1 MPFSFPYF
9 KSEIKEW
16 FKTNVPTTKR
26 ILDVGPGEGTY
37 AILLEGM
44 GYRIDAIEI
53 WAPYIKEYNLRN
65 LYDNVYTG
73 DILDFNF
80 SDYDFIILGDVL
92 EHIPEKKATDLINNI
107 VDQEKECLV
116 AIPYMMEQG
125 IHNDNIYETHHQ
137 PDLTKDNMLER
148 YPDLKL
154 IYANQY
160 YGYYTHMH
168 IKEERMYVLYANAPY
183 YNTIYA
189 CVDSIRAVSDI
200 PIIVYMLNSDLDFEI
215 SNVLTVK
222 WECDIKETFKTP
234 YIDRLNSDFYKLLIQ
249 RPAIIKDALTKYAK
263 TVAYIDADSIATS
276 SIDRIFDFYPE
287 DKPYPYFTEGI
298 YDWLQING
306 RGGAETRDELYKTL
320 EAPACKLF
328 NVDQSVR
335 QKYRQTGY
343 FVAGQHTIGFL
354 NEWIWMCNHPAVIAN
369 PQYYAVFHEET
380 IANVLLWKH
389 NIQEGLP
396 LIYVNGSLER
406 IKDIYSNNV
415 IKDTSWYKKPDNNK
429 DILFFHGEKNSVIMY
444 EMIEELKN
452 HNTMNVLFLAPH
464 LSTGGMPAFLLKRIE
479 ILQKFTKVNI
489 MVVEYTCYSLDYVVQ
504 RDKIIELTAPLFE
517 VLYEDKMELFKIIDE
532 FKPDIIH
539 IDEMSERMNTDMVKK
554 LYDPKRSYRIIETC
568 HDVSF
573 DPYKEKIFI
582 PDAFAFCTP
591 YHLRTFSTVPSAKEV
606 IQFPINNERV
616 SPTDKLNAK
625 NKIKINP
632 SPYRYNVIN
641 IGLWTRG
648 KNQGEGIEVAKQLPN
663 IDFHFIG
670 NQAGN
675 FEEYWGPIM
684 DHPIPKNVHIWGE
697 RDDALDF
704 LKAADLLMFNSTWE
718 CNPLVIR
725 EAISFGIP
733 IIARN
738 LPQYEDM
745 FTPYITVLNPDN
757 LANQIETILDENV
770 IYNIPDDNT
779 DVDFAANHKELYKK
793 VLKYPPM
800 KELEHT
806 EHNDSYKIT
815 SNFVNGAFT
824 EITGTSPSLFHVK
837 FLDKGETIHS
847 EFIRINHWVKTTRE
861 YFTEWEIQVYKDDV
875 LVYVNNQTF
884 ENERVYIAF
893 DSSSI
898 GDTLAWMPYVE
909 EFRKKHKCKL
919 IVSTFK
925 NFLFEKSYPNIQFVK
940 PGTTVNNIYAMYKI
954 GWFYDKNMEPVL
966 PNTVPLQQTASNIL
980 GLEYKEIIPE
990 MDFVPKDNP
999 YKDKYITI
1007 ATNSTAQCKFWTKEA
1022 WQELCNY
1029 LKSKGYKVINVS
1041 KERNPLKGVTQIRE
1055 RMSLEYAMN
1064 VIHHSEML
1072 IGLSSGLSWIAW
1084 ALHKPVVMIANF
1096 TEKEHE
1102 FNINTTRITN
1112 TDVCHGCWNKP
1123 EHKFD
1128 KGDWNWC
1135 PEQKNFECHTSITA
1149 PMVIDKIKWLLT

>member
-1 MPFSFPYF
+1 MAYSFPYF
-9 KSEIKEW
+9 KPEIKKW
-16 FKTNVPTTKR
+16 FKDNVPTTKR

-37 AILLEGM
+37 AILLKEM
-44 GYRIDAIEI
+44 NYRIDAVEI
-53 WAPYIKEYNLRN
+53 WAPYINKYNLRD
-65 LYDNVYTG
+65 LYDNVYIG

-92 EHIPEKKATDLINNI
+92 EHIPKEKATNLINNI
-107 VDQEKECLV
+107 VDQGKECLV
-116 AIPYMMEQG
+116 AVPYMMEQG

-189 CVDSIRAVSDI
+189 CVDSIREFSDI
-200 PIIVYMLNSDLDFEI
+200 PIIVYMLNSDLEFEI

-263 TVAYIDADSIATS
+263 TVAYIDADSIATP
-276 SIDRIFDFYPE
+276 SIDKIFDFYPE
-287 DKPYPYFTEGI
+287 DKSYPYFVEGI

-429 DILFFHGEKNSVIMY
+429 DIFFFHGEKNSIIMY
-444 EMIEELKN
+444 KMIEELKN
-452 HNTMNVLFLAPH
+452 HNIMNILFLAPH

-479 ILQKFTKVNI
+479 VLQKFTKVNI

-504 RDKIIELTAPLFE
+504 RDKIIQLTAPDFE
-517 VLYEDKMELFKIIDE
+517 VLYEDKTELLKIIDK

-539 IDEMSERMNTDMVKK
+539 IDEMSERMNTAMIKK
-554 LYDPKRSYRIIETC
+554 LYNPNRTYRIIETC
-568 HDVSF
+568 HDISF
-573 DPYKEKIFI
+573 NAYKEKRFI
-582 PDAFAFCTP
+582 PDAFAFCSP
-591 YHLRTFSTVPSAKEV
+591 YHLKTFSTVPTAKEV
-606 IQFPINNERV
+606 IQFPINNNRV
-616 SPTDKLNAK
+616 HSLDQQQARQILKLDDAK
-625 NKIKINP
+625 
-632 SPYRYNVIN
+632 YHVVN
-641 IGLWTRG
+641 IGLWTPG
-648 KNQGEGIEVAKQLPN
+648 KNQGEGLEVAKSLPT
-663 IDFHFIG
+663 IEFHFIG

-675 FEEYWGPIM
+675 FIEYWEPLM
-684 DHPIPKNVHIWGE
+684 KDIPNNVHIWGE
-697 RDDALDF
+697 RDDATLF
-704 LKAADLLMFNSTWE
+704 LEAADLLMFNSTWE
-718 CNPLVIR
+718 CNPLVLR

-733 IIARN
+733 ILARN

-745 FTPYITVLNPDN
+745 FTPYIIPLDPYF
-757 LANQIETILDENV
+757 LRQQITEILHDGIV
-770 IYNIPDDNT
+770 AYNIPEDNT
-779 DVDFAANHKELYKK
+779 DIDFAAAHKELYKK
-793 VLKYPPM
+793 VLKHKPA
-800 KELEHT
+800 KEFISLLPVKDYQITQHFVNEPFLE
-806 EHNDSYKIT
+806 ILGT
-815 SNFVNGAFT
+815 SNSDFRVEFYDGDN
-824 EITGTSPSLFHVK
+824 LFYNN
-837 FLDKGETIHS
+837 TIKV
-847 EFIRINHWVKTTRE
+847 NHWVKVNRQYYTKWHTKV
-861 YFTEWEIQVYKDDV
+861 FKDDK
-875 LVYVNNQTF
+875 LVY
-884 ENERVYIAF
+884 ENILNLENKRVYIAF
-893 DSSSI
+893 DSKSI
-898 GDTLAWMPYVE
+898 GDTLAWMPFVE
-909 EFRKKHKCKL
+909 EFRIKHKCEV

-925 NFLFEKSYPNIQFVK
+925 NFFFRKSYPNIQFIE
-940 PGTTVNNIYAMYKI
+940 PGITVDNIYAMYKI
-954 GWFYDKNMEPVL
+954 GWFYNKDMEPEL

-980 GLEYKEIIPE
+980 GLEYKEIIPKL
-990 MDFVPKDNP
+990 DFVPKR
-999 YKDKYITI
+999 KSFRRKYITI
-1007 ATNSTAQCKFWTKEA
+1007 ATNSTAQCKFWTKEG
-1022 WQELCNY
+1022 WQKLIDY
-1029 LKSKGYKVINVS
+1029 LIEKGYNVVNVS
-1041 KERNPLKGVTQIRE
+1041 KERNSFNGARQISEDMPLDDV
-1055 RMSLEYAMN
+1055 MN
-1064 VIHHSEML
+1064 VIYHSDFL

-1084 ALHKPVVMIANF
+1084 ALEKEVVMIANF
-1096 TEKEHE
+1096 TEKDHE
-1102 FNINTTRITN
+1102 FNIKTTRITN

-1128 KGDWNWC
+1128 KGNWNWC
-1135 PEQKNFECHTSITA
+1135 PKQKNFECHTSITA
-1149 PMVIDKIKWLLT
+1149 SMVIDKIKWLLT